1 MSIKIEWLGCPI
13 LNFIAKR
20 ESLGWGISVSIKSDM
35 SSPTISAASSGTFL
49 IGGDLPVH
57 RLGYGTMRL
66 VGEGAW
72 GEPSDE
78 AECRRVLRRAVDLGV
93 NLIDTA
99 DAYGPEIA
107 ERLIGETLAPYAP
120 GVVIATKGGI
130 TRQGPAKT
138 EYVGRAGYLIQCV
151 EMSLRR
157 LRLERIDLYQLHRID
172 PRTPLEESLGALK
185 QLQDQGKIRHIG
197 LSEVSPAEIEAA
209 EKIVPIVSVQNRY
222 SLADR
227 RHEETLNYCERR
239 GIAFLPWYPLAAG
252 KLMRPNQSGVPTD
265 RSSSVGSQSAAQE
278 LIRIAGFRL
287 VSVSQLSL
295 AWLLHRSPVLLPIPG
310 TSKVA
315 HLEENVAA
323 AEIKLSDDLWREVEA
338 AAGAPQ
344 K

>member
-1 MSIKIEWLGCPI
+1 MKPSHLS
-13 LNFIAKR
+13 A
-20 ESLGWGISVSIKSDM
+20 SV
-35 SSPTISAASSGTFL
+35 SGTFL

-78 AECRRVLRRAVDLGV
+78 AEARRVLRRAVDLGV
-93 NLIDTA
+93 TLIDTA

-107 ERLIGETLAPYAP
+107 ERLIGEALAPYPP

-157 LRLERIDLYQLHRID
+157 LKLDRIDLYQLHRID
-172 PRTPLEESLGALK
+172 PRTPLEESLGALRRMREA
-185 QLQDQGKIRHIG
+185 GKIRHVG
-197 LSEVSPAEIEAA
+197 LSEVSPAEIEDA
-209 EKIVPIVSVQNRY
+209 EKIVPIVSIQNRY

-239 GIAFLPWYPLAAG
+239 GIAFLPWYPFAGG
-252 KLMRPNQSGVPTD
+252 KLLRVDHPAG
-265 RSSSVGSQSAAQE
+265 QE
-278 LIRIAGFRL
+278 LIRIAGYHL

-295 AWLLHRSPVLLPIPG
+295 AWLLQRSPVMLPIPG

-315 HLEENVAA
+315 HLEENIAA
-323 AEIKLSDDLWREVEA
+323 AEIKLSQEEWREVEIA
-338 AAGAPQ
+338 ASGAR
-344 K
+344 

>member
-1 MSIKIEWLGCPI
+1 MM
-13 LNFIAKR
+13 
-20 ESLGWGISVSIKSDM
+20 ESRTPD
-35 SSPTISAASSGTFL
+35 AAASGTFL

-72 GEPSDE
+72 GEPADPAE
-78 AECRRVLRRAVDLGV
+78 ARRVLRRAVELGV

-107 ERLIGETLAPYAP
+107 ERLIAEALYPYPA
-120 GVVIATKGGI
+120 GLVIATKGGI

-138 EYVGRAGYLIQCV
+138 EFVGRAGYLIQCV

-157 LRLERIDLYQLHRID
+157 LKLDRIELYQLHRID

-185 QLQDQGKIRHIG
+185 RMQEAGKIRHIG
-197 LSEVSPAEIEAA
+197 LSEVTPSEIDEAR
-209 EKIVPIVSVQNRY
+209 KIVEVVSVQNRY

-227 RHEETLNYCERR
+227 RHEETLKYCEREA
-239 GIAFLPWYPLAAG
+239 IAFLPWYPMAAG
-252 KLMRPNQSGVPTD
+252 KLLKAEQP
-265 RSSSVGSQSAAQE
+265 AAQT
-278 LIRIAGFRL
+278 LAKIAAHHSA
-287 VSVSQLSL
+287 SVAQLSL
-295 AWLLHRSPVLLPIPG
+295 AWLLGRSPVLLPIPG

-323 AEIKLSDDLWREVEA
+323 AGLKLSAQERSDLEA
-338 AAGAPQ
+338 AAGS
-344 K
+344 

>member
-1 MSIKIEWLGCPI
+1 MSTQGVT
-13 LNFIAKR
+13 A
-20 ESLGWGISVSIKSDM
+20 
-35 SSPTISAASSGTFL
+35 AASGRFL
-49 IGGDLPVH
+49 IGGDLAVH

-72 GEPSDE
+72 GEPGDADE
-78 AECRRVLRRAVDLGV
+78 ARRVLRRAVELGV
-93 NLIDTA
+93 TLIDTA

-107 ERLIGETLAPYAP
+107 ERLIGEALYPYTQ

-185 QLQDQGKIRHIG
+185 RMQEQGKIRHIG
-197 LSEVSPAEIEAA
+197 LSEVSAA
-209 EKIVPIVSVQNRY
+209 EVEEAGKIVEVTTVQNRY

-227 RHEETLNYCERR
+227 RHEETLAYCERK
-239 GIAFLPWYPLAAG
+239 GIGFLPWYPMAGGKMLKGESALAETLG
-252 KLMRPNQSGVPTD
+252 
-265 RSSSVGSQSAAQE
+265 
-278 LIRIAGFRL
+278 RIAAL
-287 VSVSQLSL
+287 HEASVAQISL
-295 AWLLHRSPVLLPIPG
+295 GWLLGRSAVMLPIPG
-310 TSKVA
+310 TSKVG

-323 AEIKLSDDLWREVEA
+323 AGLSLSADESVELEA
-338 AAGAPQ
+338 VLSQ
-344 K
+344 KRQPDAEARG